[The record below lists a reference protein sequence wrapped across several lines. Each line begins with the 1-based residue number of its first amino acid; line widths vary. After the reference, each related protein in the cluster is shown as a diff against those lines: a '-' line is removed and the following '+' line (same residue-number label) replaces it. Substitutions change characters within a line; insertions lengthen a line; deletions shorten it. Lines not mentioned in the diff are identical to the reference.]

1 MKPWGKYLGWMAILV
16 LAGNTVKPLAAG
28 SSNSEETDDGSTAT
42 AARSAESHSADWVRI
57 GRQALGFLVLEHGF
71 RYLTEEGTRHP
82 HIPFFRGFVNSLNNL
97 HGWADGDPFLVSYVG
112 HPMQG
117 AVAGYIFAQND
128 RGFLSVEFGKN
139 KPYWKSRLRAATFS
153 WAYSEQFEIGPISEA
168 SIGNTQAFFPQQGF
182 VDQVATPV
190 IGLAWMI
197 AEDSL
202 DRFVVKR
209 VEARTA
215 NPFVR
220 LLVRGGLNP
229 SRSLANVM
237 AARPPWHRT
246 DRLDP
251 WERLGN
257 RIFSGEKPRSA
268 SDLPLPITKFEF
280 MATAR
285 TEYYLGPD
293 ARGACIGGGGAAAFR
308 ITPNWQFV
316 ADVAGCKLT
325 HFGDNLSGD
334 SLTYTIG
341 PRWTANPLRRWT
353 TYSQLLI
360 GGRTLTHEEFYPAR
374 KAQLHALAAQDGT
387 SLDFPD
393 HARYTRTAEHTGLTV
408 SVRGGVDVK
417 LSPAIEFQVADL
429 AYAHSWHGKLD
440 GIAYTHALQLSG
452 GLVLR
457 IGTW

>member
-1 MKPWGKYLGWMAILV
+1 MAILLLV
-16 LAGNTVKPLAAG
+16 GNTVKSFAAESG
-28 SSNSEETDDGSTAT
+28 KSEETADGSTAT
-42 AARSAESHSADWVRI
+42 TPPSAEPYGADWVRI

-128 RGFLSVEFGKN
+128 REFLSVEFGKN
-139 KPYWKSRLRAATFS
+139 KPYWKSRLRAAAFS
-153 WAYSEQFEIGPISEA
+153 WAYSEQFEIGPMSEA

-182 VDQVATPV
+182 ADQVATPV

-209 VEARTA
+209 LEARTA
-215 NPFVR
+215 NPFVC

-237 AARPPWHRT
+237 AGQPPWHRT
-246 DRLDP
+246 DRSGPSKRNGD
-251 WERLGN
+251 
-257 RIFSGEKPRSA
+257 RIFSAEKPRSA
-268 SDLPLPITKFEF
+268 SDLPPSPITKFEF

-308 ITPNWQFV
+308 MTPNWQFV
-316 ADVAGCKLT
+316 ADVSGCKLT
-325 HFGDNLSGD
+325 RFGDNLSGD

-374 KAQLHALAAQDGT
+374 KVQLEALAGQNGA

-393 HARYTRTAEHTGLTV
+393 HARYTRIAEHTGLTV
-408 SVRGGVDVK
+408 SVRGGVGVK
-417 LSPAIEFQVADL
+417 LSPAIQLQVADL
-429 AYAHSWHGKLD
+429 AYAYSWHGKLD
-440 GIAYTHALQLSG
+440 GTAYTHALQFSG